1 MYRLVS
7 KRLTAALILAL
18 LLCLGV
24 CARAASYENEYGVT
38 LERIRVREK
47 ASLTSEIVDNIRPDS
62 CVFLL
67 EAKKSGG
74 TTFVRLRYR
83 TLEGRLGT
91 GWAALKS
98 GSSVYI
104 QALEESEAESRFS
117 VRDGRLPTAPAGTMD
132 SAERAARSGGAEK
145 ESADDESG
153 KKEPAK
159 TGASVRE
166 AQEGLL
172 ALGLY
177 YGEVTG
183 HAGEKTVAALRA
195 FQASKGLKETGE
207 ADSATL
213 KAIRTAVSSAKK
225 ADKAAKTPAP
235 AAGAQ
240 SSGTL
245 RLDSSGSAVRTL
257 QKNLTTLGYYYG
269 DITGHYGEM
278 TVTAVRKFQR
288 DNGLDETGR
297 ADRSTQKKIAS
308 AAARAKKGGASKGAS
323 GRYYNLDWFKAKE
336 NGVFPKI
343 GFGAGKT
350 ATLKDIETGKS
361 LQVRIQ
367 SSGSHL
373 DVEPVDEKDTK
384 TLCSIYGVSE
394 PRKIGAWRRAMVLT
408 TAHGYRIV
416 CSCYGTPH
424 GNKMVYGN
432 KYPGQLCLHF
442 LNSKTSGSGV
452 VDNGH
457 QAAVRRAVA
466 SIGKSRVV
474 RLDDPDDL
482 N

>member
-1 MYRLVS
+1 MFRLVS
-7 KRLTAALILAL
+7 KRGFAALLLAL
-18 LLCLGV
+18 LCLCASAL
-24 CARAASYENEYGVT
+24 AASVENQYGVT

-47 ASLTSEIVDNIRPDS
+47 ASLSAEIVDNIRQDS
-62 CVFLL
+62 CVYLL
-67 EAKKSGG
+67 EEKKSGS

-83 TLEGRLGT
+83 TLEGKLAT

-98 GSSVYI
+98 GSEVYI
-104 QALEESEAESRFS
+104 QALEDGEAMSRFS
-117 VRDGRLPTAPAGTMD
+117 VQQGRLPSAPAGTMD
-132 SAERAARSGGAEK
+132 SRERAERAG
-145 ESADDESG
+145 ESG
-153 KKEPAK
+153 KETAAEPEKKEQK
-159 TGASVRE
+159 VSASVKE

-177 YGEVTG
+177 SGEVTG
-183 HAGEKTVAALRA
+183 HAGEKTVAAIRA
-195 FQASKGLKETGE
+195 FQASKGLRETGE

-213 KAIRTAVSSAKK
+213 KAIRTARASGKSTAHAKASSSAS
-225 ADKAAKTPAP
+225 
-235 AAGAQ
+235 

-245 RLDSSGSAVRTL
+245 TLDSSGSAVRTL
-257 QKNLTTLGYYYG
+257 QKNLTALGYYYG

-278 TVTAVRKFQR
+278 TAAAVRKYQK
-288 DNGLDETGR
+288 DAGLDVTGR
-297 ADRSTQKKIAS
+297 ADRTTQRKIAS
-308 AAARAKKGGASKGAS
+308 AAAREKSGVARSAS

-336 NGVFPKI
+336 SGVFPKI

-350 ATLKDIETGKS
+350 ATLKDIETGRS

-384 TLCSIYGVSE
+384 TLCQIYGVSD
-394 PRKIGAWRRAMVLT
+394 PKKIGARRRPMLLT
-408 TAHGYRIV
+408 TVHGYRIV

-442 LNSKTSGSGV
+442 LNAKTHGTGV
-452 VDNGH
+452 VDSEH
-457 QAAVRRAVA
+457 QAAIRRAIA
-466 SIGKSRVV
+466 SVGKSRVV
-474 RLDDPDDL
+474 TLDDPDDL